1 MKVAVCPTAID
12 WPAGCVEITA
22 GIALMLGAPLLEELA
37 ASEQPA
43 MDTAASKPTRI
54 VNTAL
59 LNISVGSKKYERIA
73 MAAAFDSLVQI
84 VFGPRR
90 RLN

>member
-1 MKVAVCPTAID
+1 
-12 WPAGCVEITA
+12 
-22 GIALMLGAPLLEELA
+22 MLGAPLLEELA

-90 RLN
+90 STELGSKSPPEEGLSK